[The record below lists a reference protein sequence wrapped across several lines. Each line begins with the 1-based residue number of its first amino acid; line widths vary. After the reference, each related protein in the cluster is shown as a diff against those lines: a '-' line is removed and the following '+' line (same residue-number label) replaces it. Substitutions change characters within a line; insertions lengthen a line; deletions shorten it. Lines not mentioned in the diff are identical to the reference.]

1 MCASRSTHRVR
12 HEPLCMPAY
21 GRADPLQTDQ
31 IEDLTMPTTTT
42 GARIPDLAVTTHDGR
57 STTLSEL
64 AGGGP
69 LVVFFYPKAF
79 TAGCT
84 AQACHFRDLG
94 AEFSALGASRVGV
107 SRDDTD
113 TQARFVTEHEF
124 DYPLIADPDGSVARA
139 FGAKRIG
146 PVPSRRQTYVLAAD
160 LSVLEVISD
169 ELRMD
174 RHADDALDALR
185 SFAADSEGATESLS

>member
-1 MCASRSTHRVR
+1 
-12 HEPLCMPAY
+12 
-21 GRADPLQTDQ
+21 
-31 IEDLTMPTTTT
+31 MPTPAGT
-42 GARIPDLAVTTHDGR
+42 RIPDLTVTTHDGAV
-57 STTLSEL
+57 TTLSRL

-94 AEFSALGASRVGV
+94 AEFAELGASRVGV
-107 SRDDTD
+107 SRDDAD

-124 DYPLIADPDGSVARA
+124 DYPLIADPDGSVAKA
-139 FGAKRIG
+139 FGAKRVG
-146 PVPSRRQTYVLAAD
+146 PVPSRRRTYVLSED
-160 LSVLEVISD
+160 LTVLEVISD

-174 RHADDALDALR
+174 RHADDALQVLR
-185 SFAADSEGATESLS
+185 DRSAG

>member
-1 MCASRSTHRVR
+1 MSSV
-12 HEPLCMPAY
+12 
-21 GRADPLQTDQ
+21 GD
-31 IEDLTMPTTTT
+31 
-42 GARIPDLAVTTHDGR
+42 RISDLAVTTHEGTA
-57 STTLSEL
+57 TTLSAL

-94 AEFSALGASRVGV
+94 AEFAALGASRVGV
-107 SRDDTD
+107 SRDDTE
-113 TQARFVTEHEF
+113 TQARFADANDF
-124 DYPLIADPDGSVARA
+124 DYPLIADRDGAVSKA
-139 FGAKRIG
+139 FGAKRVG

-160 LSVLEVISD
+160 LTVLAVISD

-174 RHADDALDALR
+174 RHADDALEVLR
-185 SFAADSEGATESLS
+185 QHRTGSTG

>member
-1 MCASRSTHRVR
+1 
-12 HEPLCMPAY
+12 
-21 GRADPLQTDQ
+21 
-31 IEDLTMPTTTT
+31 MPTLT
-42 GARIPDLAVTTHDGR
+42 GTPIPDLSVTTHDGR
-57 STTLSEL
+57 TTSLSEL

-94 AEFSALGASRVGV
+94 AEFSELGASRVGV
-107 SRDDTD
+107 SRDDTA

-124 DYPLIADPDGSVARA
+124 DYPLIADRDGSVSRA
-139 FGAKRIG
+139 FGAKRVG
-146 PVPSRRQTYVLAAD
+146 PIPSRRQTYVLDAD
-160 LSVLEVISD
+160 LRVLEVISD

-174 RHADDALDALR
+174 RHADDALEVLR
-185 SFAADSEGATESLS
+185 RHPAGETA

>member
-1 MCASRSTHRVR
+1 MS
-12 HEPLCMPAY
+12 
-21 GRADPLQTDQ
+21 
-31 IEDLTMPTTTT
+31 TTT
-42 GARIPDLAVTTHDGR
+42 GTRIPDLAVTTHDG
-57 STTLSEL
+57 SDTTLSGL
-64 AGGGP
+64 AAGGP

-94 AEFSALGASRVGV
+94 AEFAELGATRVGV
-107 SRDDTD
+107 SRDDAD

-124 DYPLIADPDGSVARA
+124 DYPLIADPDGSVAKA

-146 PVPSRRQTYVLAAD
+146 PVPSRRQTYVLDAD
-160 LSVLEVISD
+160 LTVIEVISD

-174 RHADDALDALR
+174 RHADDALEALR
-185 SFAADSEGATESLS
+185 RLRAEARD